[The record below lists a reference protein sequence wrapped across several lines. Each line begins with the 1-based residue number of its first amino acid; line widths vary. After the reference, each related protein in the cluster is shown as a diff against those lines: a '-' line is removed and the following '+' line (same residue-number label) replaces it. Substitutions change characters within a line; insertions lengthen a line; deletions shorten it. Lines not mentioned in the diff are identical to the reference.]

1 MRLGVI
7 SAGLLSFAVLCSSQ
21 SCLKSQEE
29 SRIHTTTHTESVT
42 LSLPSMPTTGFSEL
56 SWKWA
61 DKVFRMRN
69 LSIPIESD
77 AVTYFP
83 NGTLVLREPS
93 VRHSGNIELEVY
105 NHTGHCIFRG
115 TVTLHVQD
123 EISFGGVST
132 TTVNN
137 FSKENSVMPNPQG
150 NTLVTL
156 FLLSACGS
164 LLCAVIFFLVIL
176 NIVKHVQHAGRK
188 NSQRGG
194 SCIFF
199 NSKPKREDEYVNME
213 PDPFSVVM
221 RQTGRCST
229 EPLLTQNAK
238 QGTPASSSAEPRHD
252 VYAQINFQSKEKGS
266 ARRGFSPSLDSTAS
280 D

>member
-150 NTLVTL
+150 
-156 FLLSACGS
+156 
-164 LLCAVIFFLVIL
+164 
-176 NIVKHVQHAGRK
+176 RK

-238 QGTPASSSAEPRHD
+238 QVTADGAAEAVYVPMTYMLIKEQPEITLYEPQTSNQGTPASSSAEPRHD